1 MGGKTNERKNYLVI
15 FFIGILVGM
24 LIYMVIPSESETI
37 TIYEEKQQPMLM
49 VEFLEWGENI
59 DDGSESLFDY
69 WISNYG
75 NVEAKNVVI
84 NCMVQ
89 DKDDNILKQQSFN
102 IGNIA
107 SNSYEWQ
114 ESIMKYHINNY
125 DNVYGI
131 CKLESAN
138 GEYLNLYDRLSE
150 LD

>member
-1 MGGKTNERKNYLVI
+1 MEKTNERKNYLVI